1 MGSPIL
7 YLVACA
13 VCLGAGIY
21 LGLPSEVAPEDERAD
36 KSRSRPGETVAGSWS
51 PPDTAGPADL
61 KDRKMILQR
70 SISACETEAL
80 WQWLASQ
87 PKNQELARD
96 LVLNELIDRL
106 GWGAWEHVRGLESGK
121 SRDLVGESI
130 LMRLAERDP
139 WKAHEEWQQHRGE
152 FDHEIW
158 GFGVIA
164 ECTKAAAEMSADQV
178 LKVFG
183 SIPRQEANESMYV
196 EYAADFDFRKVLD
209 HLATGGP
216 QPYTMTE
223 DLLSSWAGREP
234 EEAAAWLGSHP
245 EYLEREYQA
254 SEAGEMLSNLARMKM
269 GDETRER
276 VLRHFSGLPQEL
288 VDRAWLNISTGTR
301 GTLSEEVLR
310 SADLMNKRGVYLENA
325 LLDTRALEA
334 LDDSWDAVPLPER
347 RELLDKVEQHWVKQ
361 RNSAVEM
368 KARNNWREMVEQAW
382 GLR

>member
-1 MGSPIL
+1 MP
-7 YLVACA
+7 
-13 VCLGAGIY
+13 
-21 LGLPSEVAPEDERAD
+21 EV
-36 KSRSRPGETVAGSWS
+36 KHPGKGESQLREPLAGSWG
-51 PPDTAGPADL
+51 PPEAAG
-61 KDRKMILQR
+61 KGDRQARKEVLQR

-106 GWGAWEHVRGLESGK
+106 GWGAWEDVRGWEAGS

-139 WKAHEEWQQHRGE
+139 WKAYEEWQQHRGE
-152 FDHEIW
+152 FEHGIW
-158 GFGVIA
+158 GFGVVA

-216 QPYTMTE
+216 QPFTMTE

-245 EYLEREYQA
+245 EYLEHEYQA
-254 SEAGEMLSNLARMKM
+254 SEAGEMLSNLAKMKM
-269 GDETRER
+269 SAEMRER
-276 VLRHFSGLPQEL
+276 VLQHFSGLPQEL

-301 GTLSEEVLR
+301 GTLSEETLS
-310 SADLMNKRGVYLENA
+310 SANLMGKRDVYLENA

-347 RELLDKVEQHWVKQ
+347 RGLLDKVEQRWVKQ
-361 RNSAVEM
+361 RNSAVET
-368 KARNNWREMVEQAW
+368 KARNSWREMVEREW
-382 GLR
+382 GIR